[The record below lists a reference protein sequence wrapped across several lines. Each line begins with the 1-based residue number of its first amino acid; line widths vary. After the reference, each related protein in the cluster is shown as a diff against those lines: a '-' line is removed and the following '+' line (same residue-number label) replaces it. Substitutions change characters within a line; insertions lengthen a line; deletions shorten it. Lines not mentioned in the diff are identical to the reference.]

1 MTTLRITI
9 VGTEELQRRLKKMDP
24 GANQA
29 ILRKSFKE
37 SAGVMQADIAKVQI
51 RGGRGDAPP
60 DDDFL
65 TNRHGGRGLAG
76 SIGINFDPLPFAIE
90 VGTHLAYGPVHEE
103 GRGPY
108 PVREFLKPAL
118 DKMAP
123 KFEEIVVKHWKK
135 EAGL

>member
-1 MTTLRITI
+1 VTILRASI
-9 VGTEELQRRLKKMDP
+9 VGTKELQRRLKKMDP
-24 GANQA
+24 SANQA
-29 ILRKSFKE
+29 IFRGSLKE
-37 SAGVMQADIAKVQI
+37 MAGTLQKDVAEVQI
-51 RGGRGDAPP
+51 RGGRGDADPGL
-60 DDDFL
+60 DFL

-76 SIGINFDPLPFAIE
+76 SIGINTSPLPFAIE

-108 PVREFLKPAL
+108 PVRAFLQPAL

-123 KFEEIVVKHWKK
+123 KFGEIVVKHWKK

>member
-1 MTTLRITI
+1 MTTLRASI
-9 VGTEELQRRLKKMDP
+9 VGTKELQRRLKKMDP

-29 ILRKSFKE
+29 ILRGSLKE
-37 SAGVMQADIAKVQI
+37 AAGDMQGDIAKVQI

-60 DDDFL
+60 GDGFL

-76 SIGINFDPLPFAIE
+76 SIGINSSPLPFAIE

-108 PVREFLKPAL
+108 PVRAFLQPAL

-123 KFEEIVVKHWKK
+123 KFAEIVVKHWKK